1 MNRKSTLIIACSSC
15 RISATTGCAQGNRG
29 TPALRGPLFRR
40 SPGHGFAENIRRNH
54 LTLLRCLLNE
64 FSTIA
69 DFFEIVTAE
78 EKKVGVQ

>member
-1 MNRKSTLIIACSSC
+1 M
-15 RISATTGCAQGNRG
+15 
-29 TPALRGPLFRR
+29 
-40 SPGHGFAENIRRNH
+40 
-54 LTLLRCLLNE
+54 TLLRCLLNE